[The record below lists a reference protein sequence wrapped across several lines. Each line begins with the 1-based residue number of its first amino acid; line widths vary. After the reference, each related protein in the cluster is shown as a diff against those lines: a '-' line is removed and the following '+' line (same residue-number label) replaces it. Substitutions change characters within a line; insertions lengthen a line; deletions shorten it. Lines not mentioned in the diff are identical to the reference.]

1 MGDYK
6 DLKIYSRR
14 NLAEEPLIIDGISR
28 SGKFMLSHVVSAFAG
43 IEFIQYPML
52 LENLPYLVRFGKLD
66 LETCRILLQ
75 TDLDYAAYNMMIGR
89 SLNTRRTDITS
100 VHNSLEAAA
109 LLARAS
115 REDEAALVEEF
126 LAAKRLPLFFCHE
139 GMCNMGVILGSLPK
153 AKVIH
158 IMRDPA
164 ALALSWHKKGYG
176 KRWGADPKIVSIAFD
191 TPHGTVP
198 WFAVDA
204 AKDYAEAGE
213 MERSV
218 LCISEIMRMS
228 REGLEAL
235 SAAERARILF
245 LSFESLAAD
254 PEPTLAAIGRFT
266 GKARHPRMAEA
277 LARERL
283 PRTFPPE
290 ANDEAARA
298 VKEELSPRYREL
310 LDRCRADYRAYW
322 LPLVNPTPR

>member
-14 NLAEEPLIIDGISR
+14 NLAEETLIVDGISR
-28 SGKFMLSHVVSAFAG
+28 SGKFMLAGVVSAFEG
-43 IEFIQYPML
+43 VEFIQYPML

-66 LETCRILLQ
+66 FDTCRILLQ

-89 SLNTRRTDITS
+89 TLNTRRTDATS
-100 VHNSLEAAA
+100 VHKSLDSAA
-109 LLARAS
+109 LLARAD
-115 REDEAALVEEF
+115 REDEPAMVEEF

-139 GMCNMGVILGSLPK
+139 GLCNMGVILRSLPK

-204 AKDYAEAGE
+204 AKDYVEAGE
-213 MERSV
+213 MERVV
-218 LCISEIMRMS
+218 LCLSEIMRMS
-228 REGLEAL
+228 RESLESL
-235 SAAERARILF
+235 SPEDRRRILF
-245 LSFESLAAD
+245 LAFEPFTAN
-254 PEPTLAAIGRFT
+254 PEPSLERIGRFT
-266 GKARHPRMAEA
+266 GKSRHRRMADA

-283 PRTFPPE
+283 PRPE
-290 ANDEAARA
+290 ASGGGAAA
-298 VKEELSPRYREL
+298 VKEQLSPRYREL
-310 LDRCRADYRAYW
+310 LDRLRADYLAYW
-322 LPLVNPTPR
+322 LPLSA

>member
-28 SGKFMLSHVVSAFAG
+28 SGKFMVSHVVSAFEG
-43 IEFIQYPML
+43 VEFIQYPML

-66 LETCRILLQ
+66 FETCRILLQ

-89 SLNTRRTDITS
+89 TLNTRRADITG
-100 VHNSLEAAA
+100 VHNSLDSAA
-109 LLARAS
+109 LLARAA
-115 REDEAALVEEF
+115 REDEPAMVAEF

-139 GMCNMGVILGSLPK
+139 GMCNMGVILRSLPK

-158 IMRDPA
+158 VMRDPA
-164 ALALSWHKKGYG
+164 ALALSWFKKGYG
-176 KRWGADPKIVSIAFD
+176 KRWGGDPKIVSIAFD

-213 MERSV
+213 MERAV
-218 LCISEIMRMS
+218 LCLSEIMRMS

-235 SAAERARILF
+235 TAAEKGRILF
-245 LSFESLAAD
+245 LSFEGVTAD
-254 PEPTLAAIGRFT
+254 PEPALAKIGAFT
-266 GKARHPRMAEA
+266 GKTRHPRLADV

-283 PRTFPPE
+283 PRPAPDG
-290 ANDEAARA
+290 DEAVRA
-298 VKEELSPRYREL
+298 VKERLSPRYREL
-310 LDRCRADYRAYW
+310 LDRLRADYRAYW
-322 LPLVNPTPR
+322 LPLAS